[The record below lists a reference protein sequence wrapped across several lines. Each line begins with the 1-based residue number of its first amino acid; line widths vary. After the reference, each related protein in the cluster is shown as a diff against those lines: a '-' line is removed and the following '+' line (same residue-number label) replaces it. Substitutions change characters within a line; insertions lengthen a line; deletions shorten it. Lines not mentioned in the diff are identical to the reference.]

1 MKFRVQALLLP
12 FTILFLQASAQ
23 ISLPKVFGDSM
34 VLQRGI
40 RIPVWGASKPGAL
53 IIGKLGNVKATAKA
67 DPQGKWQ
74 IKFPA
79 FRAGGPYV
87 LEIVESGK
95 PESKIQLKGIL
106 IGDVWL
112 ASGQSNM
119 EWQVQQSNDAAKE
132 IANATF
138 PEIRLLLVQQNKQL
152 KPQSDISGGKWKI
165 CDSSNVKNFSAVAY
179 FFARKIHSDQKVP
192 VGIIQSTWG
201 GTPVEAWTSREM
213 LLTSPITK
221 ERTLSNDTLDID
233 RDDLIQD
240 SLSWIS
246 IWNTVYNPQNNTD
259 KISCI

>member
-152 KPQSDISGGKWKI
+152 KPQSDISDFTYWQSANDYRLAANWFYNSSLDDPHYSGSYMNDNNSDIAFGTEINTISSGKFVAPEHP
-165 CDSSNVKNFSAVAY
+165 DSRCLDRRGTRLAGDG
-179 FFARKIHSDQKVP
+179 HSRFVWRA
-192 VGIIQSTWG
+192 T
-201 GTPVEAWTSREM
+201 R
-213 LLTSPITK
+213 
-221 ERTLSNDTLDID
+221 
-233 RDDLIQD
+233 
-240 SLSWIS
+240 
-246 IWNTVYNPQNNTD
+246 
-259 KISCI
+259 